1 MNSGSSDGMPSR
13 TATPLYQPCL
23 APALS
28 HTYVNQYA
36 GSEYHLD
43 RDQQTPQLPYLY
55 EIDNGFD
62 DYNSQTQYRQNT
74 GYKYR
79 IYNLINL
86 VFLGFLINKV
96 YMNSKPFLNN
106 AFYNFVISYSHTISE
121 RPSSRNEQSE
131 ELPLP
136 LGWSVY
142 FTLRGRKYYVDHN
155 TRTTHWSHP
164 LEKEGLPT
172 GWERIDSQEYGVYY
186 VKLVK

>member
-1 MNSGSSDGMPSR
+1 MFNVR
-13 TATPLYQPCL
+13 
-23 APALS
+23 
-28 HTYVNQYA
+28 
-36 GSEYHLD
+36 
-43 RDQQTPQLPYLY
+43 
-55 EIDNGFD
+55 
-62 DYNSQTQYRQNT
+62 
-74 GYKYR
+74 
-79 IYNLINL
+79 
-86 VFLGFLINKV
+86 
-96 YMNSKPFLNN
+96 
-106 AFYNFVISYSHTISE
+106 YSHTVSE

-186 VKLVK
+186 VKLVEIFKSKYLLYHIQINSYISPYFLVT